1 MNPKEVYDLLEK
13 LREDNDRIYV
23 RLERYLTVEKIVFG
37 LVGVAL
43 IAVATSLMAL
53 VVGTKT

>member
-37 LVGVAL
+37 LVGAAL
-43 IAVATSLMAL
+43 IAVVTSLVAL
-53 VVGTKT
+53 VVRTKT

>member
-37 LVGVAL
+37 LVGIAL
-43 IAVATSLMAL
+43 IAVATSLVAL

>member
-1 MNPKEVYDLLEK
+1 MKPKEVYDLLEK

-23 RLERYLTVEKIVFG
+23 RLERYLTVERIVFG

-43 IAVATSLMAL
+43 IAVATSLVAL
-53 VVGTKT
+53 VVRTKT

>member
-43 IAVATSLMAL
+43 IAVATSLVAL